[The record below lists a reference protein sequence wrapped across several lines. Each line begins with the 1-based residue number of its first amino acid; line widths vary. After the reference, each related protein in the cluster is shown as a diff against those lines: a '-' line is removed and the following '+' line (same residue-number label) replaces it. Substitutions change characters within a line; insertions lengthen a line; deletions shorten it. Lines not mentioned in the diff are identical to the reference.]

1 MPPEPSGGMSFE
13 DTGMAVVENLTATKA
28 AIRDVTPGDIDA
40 IRAIYGWHVE
50 HGRASFEETPPTLDE
65 MTARVSAITAQGLPW
80 LVAEMDGIVVGYCY
94 ASPWRAR
101 PAYRYTLEES
111 IYIDASMVGRG
122 IGSRLLHALIERC
135 EQGPWRQLMAVI
147 GDGENNRGSTRLHRL
162 LGFEVV
168 GSLRSVGFKFGGWRD
183 TLIMQR
189 PLNQGDWTL
198 PE

>member
-13 DTGMAVVENLTATKA
+13 DTGMAVVENLTASKA

-65 MTARVSAITAQGLPW
+65 MTARVNAVTAQGLPW

>member
-1 MPPEPSGGMSFE
+1 MSFE
-13 DTGMAVVENLTATKA
+13 DTGMAVVENLTASKA

-65 MTARVSAITAQGLPW
+65 MTARVNAVTAQGLPW

-122 IGSRLLHALIERC
+122 IGSHLLQALIERC

>member
-1 MPPEPSGGMSFE
+1 
-13 DTGMAVVENLTATKA
+13 MAVVENLTATKA

-122 IGSRLLHALIERC
+122 IGSRLLQALIERC